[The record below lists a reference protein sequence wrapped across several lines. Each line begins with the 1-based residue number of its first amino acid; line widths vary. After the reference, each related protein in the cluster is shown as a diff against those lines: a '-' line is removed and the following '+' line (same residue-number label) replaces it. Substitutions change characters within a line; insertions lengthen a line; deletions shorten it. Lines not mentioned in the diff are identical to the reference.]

1 MCVPRAPQ
9 RAPAG
14 PRPYRRERSGGFR
27 AIRTSGTRGPSPCA
41 GLRRSLIGAVAMTA
55 LFILWQ
61 VLFQTLHGDWGA
73 TGSSLLVYEPD
84 KQWWARSGPL

>member
-1 MCVPRAPQ
+1 
-9 RAPAG
+9 
-14 PRPYRRERSGGFR
+14 
-27 AIRTSGTRGPSPCA
+27 
-41 GLRRSLIGAVAMTA
+41 MTA